1 MLGDPI
7 VRGVRAQRA
16 SQHTGR
22 KGRVSLQI
30 CRGARVSCVRQPIAA
45 AIRDLYGKHRQNAL
59 FAFDI
64 SYLAL
69 SCAVFALWAW
79 GVSIMRSH
87 GVPCNR
93 HQCLILKAR
102 QCYTCNV

>member
-7 VRGVRAQRA
+7 VRGVRA

-45 AIRDLYGKHRQNAL
+45 TIRDLHGKHRQNAM

-64 SYLAL
+64 SYLA
-69 SCAVFALWAW
+69 SCAVFEVWAW
-79 GVSIMRSH
+79 GS
-87 GVPCNR
+87 
-93 HQCLILKAR
+93 
-102 QCYTCNV
+102 